1 MAISG
6 FVQYSAQMNGT
17 GLKRT
22 VLLVVAGLAAAAGIW
37 YAALSLSR
45 QDALRRLDAEAS
57 GLAVQHI
64 RLLDS
69 ELARFR
75 LLPIVL
81 GEYRDLGEALA
92 SPTTDAARRLDEK
105 LGFLARET
113 GAYIIYLVDQKG
125 LVISASNAGT
135 EDSFVGKNFS
145 FRPYFSEALKD
156 GTAEYYGAG
165 AISGRPGLFL
175 ARRVGDAAAPVGVVV
190 VKFEFDAV
198 SRIWANDRG
207 KTFVVDEHQIIL
219 AASDPSQVLTT
230 LAPLSPEVRAG
241 IAASGQYRDAALGQG
256 NYHAED
262 AGRIRDPR
270 GRIMIAAEQP
280 VAGTHLRLLHLL
292 DTRAAL
298 QEAQARA
305 WLLALPV
312 IVGLAAIVAAIWWR
326 MTRAARAADDRRALE
341 EAVAARTAELHD
353 EMAERARAEDR
364 YRDARE
370 ELAQANRLASVGS
383 ITAGLMHEINQPVAT
398 IRTLAENARHHLA
411 ANRLDR
417 VGANLDAAVEVTARI
432 GTITQEMRRF
442 SRRGRRAAGAEP
454 LDAIIGGALLL
465 VGNRFRKA
473 GVRLDLPAQGQP
485 HVLAERVRL
494 EQVIV
499 NLLQNAIDAVAGI
512 EDPHVALLV
521 DAAGKDMVKLTVADN
536 GPGIDPALA
545 KEIFRP
551 FVTGKPDGLGL
562 GLGIAQDIMDDLGGS
577 LTIGPSPLGGAA
589 FVMTVRR
596 A

>member
-1 MAISG
+1 M
-6 FVQYSAQMNGT
+6 
-17 GLKRT
+17 KRT

>member
-1 MAISG
+1 MRGS
-6 FVQYSAQMNGT
+6 S
-17 GLKRT
+17 LKRI
-22 VLLVVAGLAAAAGIW
+22 VLLVVASLAAAAAIW
-37 YAALSLSR
+37 CSALLLAR
-45 QDALRRLDAEAS
+45 QDALRRLDAEAN

-75 LLPIVL
+75 FLPIVL

-175 ARRVGDAAAPVGVVV
+175 ARRVGDAAAPTGVVV

-198 SRIWANDRG
+198 SRIWANDPG

-219 AASDPSQVLTT
+219 AASEPSQVLTT
-230 LAPLSPEVRAG
+230 LVPLSPEVRDG
-241 IAASGQYRDAALGQG
+241 IAASGRYRDAALGQG
-256 NYHAED
+256 NYLAED
-262 AGRIRDPR
+262 AGRIRGPR

-280 VAGTHLRLLHLL
+280 VGGTHLRLLHLL

-312 IVGLAAIVAAIWWR
+312 IVGLAVVAAAIWWR
-326 MTRAARAADDRRALE
+326 MTRAVRAAADRRALE
-341 EAVAARTAELHD
+341 EAVAARTAELHE

-442 SRRGRRAAGAEP
+442 SRRGRRAAAAEP
-454 LDAIIGGALLL
+454 LDAIIAGALLL

-473 GVRLDLPAQGQP
+473 GVRLDLPAKGLP

-512 EDPHVALLV
+512 KDPHVALLV

-562 GLGIAQDIMDDLGGS
+562 GLGIAQDIMNDLGGS

-589 FVMTVRR
+589 FVMTMRR

>member
-1 MAISG
+1 MAISQ

-17 GLKRT
+17 GLKRI

-45 QDALRRLDAEAS
+45 QDALRRLDAEARD
-57 GLAVQHI
+57 LAVQHI

-92 SPTTDAARRLDEK
+92 SPTTDAARRLDDK

-175 ARRVGDAAAPVGVVV
+175 ARRVGDAAAPAGVVV

-230 LAPLSPEVRAG
+230 LAPLSPEVRAS
-241 IAASGQYRDAALGQG
+241 IAASGQYRDAALAQG
-256 NYHAED
+256 NYYVED
-262 AGRIRDPR
+262 AGRIHGPR

-298 QEAQARA
+298 QEAQAQA

-312 IVGLAAIVAAIWWR
+312 IVGLAVIVAAIWWR

-341 EAVAARTAELHD
+341 EAVAARTVELHD

-454 LDAIIGGALLL
+454 LDAIIAGALLL

-473 GVRLDLPAQGQP
+473 GVRLELPGQGQP

-521 DAAGKDMVKLTVADN
+521 DAVGKDMVKLTVADN

-562 GLGIAQDIMDDLGGS
+562 GLGIAQDIMNDLGGS

>member
-1 MAISG
+1 MSG
-6 FVQYSAQMNGT
+6 Q
-17 GLKRT
+17 GLKRI
-22 VLLVVAGLAAAAGIW
+22 VLLVVGGLAAAAGIW

-69 ELARFR
+69 ELVRFR

-92 SPTTDAARRLDEK
+92 SPTTDAARRLDDK

-175 ARRVGDAAAPVGVVV
+175 ARRVGDAAAPVGVIV

-241 IAASGQYRDAALGQG
+241 IVASGQYRDAALGQG

-262 AGRIRDPR
+262 AGRIRGPR
-270 GRIMIAAEQP
+270 DRIMIAAEQP

-312 IVGLAAIVAAIWWR
+312 VVGLAAILAAIWWR
-326 MTRAARAADDRRALE
+326 MTRAARAAEDRRALE
-341 EAVAARTAELHD
+341 KAVAARTTELHD

-432 GTITQEMRRF
+432 GKITQEMRRF

-454 LDAIIGGALLL
+454 LDAIIAGALLL

-521 DAAGKDMVKLTVADN
+521 DAAEKDMVKLTVADN

-562 GLGIAQDIMDDLGGS
+562 GLGIAQDIMNDLGGS
-577 LTIGPSPLGGAA
+577 LTIGASPLGGAA
-589 FVMTVRR
+589 FIMTMRR

>member
-1 MAISG
+1 MAISR
-6 FVQYSAQMNGT
+6 FVQYSAQMNGA
-17 GLKRT
+17 GLKRI

-57 GLAVQHI
+57 GLTVQHI

-92 SPTTDAARRLDEK
+92 SPTTDAARRLDDK

-175 ARRVGDAAAPVGVVV
+175 ARRVGDAAAPAGVVV

-230 LAPLSPEVRAG
+230 LAPLSPEVRAS
-241 IAASGQYRDAALGQG
+241 IAASGQYRDAALAQG
-256 NYHAED
+256 NYHAEE

-298 QEAQARA
+298 QEAQAQA

-312 IVGLAAIVAAIWWR
+312 IVGLAVIVAAIWWR

-341 EAVAARTAELHD
+341 EAVAARTVELHD

-454 LDAIIGGALLL
+454 LDAIIAGALLL

-473 GVRLDLPAQGQP
+473 GVRLELPGQGQP

-562 GLGIAQDIMDDLGGS
+562 GLGIAQDIMNDLGGS

>member
-1 MAISG
+1 MKGSG
-6 FVQYSAQMNGT
+6 I
-17 GLKRT
+17 KRI
-22 VLLVVAGLAAAAGIW
+22 VLLTAIGFAAAAAIW
-37 YAALSLSR
+37 YAALLFSR
-45 QDALRRLDAEAS
+45 QDALRRLGVEAS
-57 GLAVQHI
+57 GLAAQHS

-125 LVISASNAGT
+125 LVIAASNAGT

-175 ARRVGDAAAPVGVVV
+175 ARRVGDAAAPAGVVV

-198 SRIWANDRG
+198 SRIWANDPG
-207 KTFVVDEHQIIL
+207 ETLVVDEHQIIL
-219 AASDPSQVLTT
+219 AASDPSQVLTA
-230 LAPLSPEVRAG
+230 LAPLSPEDRAG
-241 IAASGQYRDAALGQG
+241 IVASGQYRDAALGPG
-256 NYHAED
+256 NYRAED
-262 AGRIRDPR
+262 AGRIRGPR

-280 VAGTHLRLLHLL
+280 VVGTRLRLLHLL
-292 DTRAAL
+292 DTRTAL
-298 QEAQARA
+298 QDAWAKA
-305 WLLALPV
+305 WLLALPA
-312 IVGLAAIVAAIWWR
+312 ILGLAVVAAAIWWR
-326 MTRAARAADDRRALE
+326 MTRAARAAADRRALE
-341 EAVAARTAELHD
+341 EAVAARTAELRD

-442 SRRGRRAAGAEP
+442 SRRGRQAAGAEP
-454 LDAIIGGALLL
+454 LDAIIAGALLL

-473 GVRLDLPAQGQP
+473 GAKLDLPAQGQP
-485 HVLAERVRL
+485 HVFAERVRL

-499 NLLQNAIDAVAGI
+499 NLLQNAIDAVADI
-512 EDPHVALLV
+512 ADPHVAVLV
-521 DAAGKDMVKLTVADN
+521 DIAAKDVVTLTVADN
-536 GPGIDPALA
+536 GPGIDPALS
-545 KEIFRP
+545 KQIFRP

-562 GLGIAQDIMDDLGGS
+562 GLGIAQDIMSDLGGS
-577 LTIGPSPLGGAA
+577 LTTGPSPLGGAA
-589 FVMTVRR
+589 FVITMRR

>member
-1 MAISG
+1 M
-6 FVQYSAQMNGT
+6 
-17 GLKRT
+17 L
-22 VLLVVAGLAAAAGIW
+22 LAATCLAIATGIW
-37 YAALSLSR
+37 YAALLFSR
-45 QDALRRLDAEAS
+45 QDALGRLDAEAV
-57 GLAVQHI
+57 GLAGQHS

-92 SPTTDAARRLDEK
+92 SPAADAARRLDEK
-105 LGFLARET
+105 LGFLAHET
-113 GAYIIYLVDQKG
+113 GAYIIYLVDHTG

-175 ARRVGDAAAPVGVVV
+175 ARRVGDAAAPAGVVV

-198 SRIWANDRG
+198 SRIWANDPG
-207 KTFVVDEHQIIL
+207 ATLVVDEHQIIL
-219 AASDPSQVLTT
+219 AASDPSQALTA
-230 LAPLSPEVRAG
+230 LAPLSSEDRAG
-241 IAASGQYRDAALGQG
+241 IVASGQYRDAALGPG
-256 NYHAED
+256 NYRIED
-262 AGRIRDPR
+262 AGRIRGPR
-270 GRIMIAAEQP
+270 HQIMIAAEQP
-280 VAGTHLRLLHLL
+280 VAGTQLRLLHLL

-298 QEAQARA
+298 QEAQAQA
-305 WLLALPV
+305 WLLTLPAILGSAV
-312 IVGLAAIVAAIWWR
+312 IAAAIWWR
-326 MTRAARAADDRRALE
+326 MTRAARAASDRRALE
-341 EAVAARTAELHD
+341 EAVAARTAELRD
-353 EMAERARAEDR
+353 EMAERTRAEDR

-442 SRRGRRAAGAEP
+442 SRRGRQAAGAEP
-454 LDAIIGGALLL
+454 LDAIFAGALLL
-465 VGNRFRKA
+465 VGNRVRKT
-473 GVRLDLPAQGQP
+473 GVRLDLPPKGQP
-485 HVLAERVRL
+485 HVLVERVRL

-499 NLLQNAIDAVAGI
+499 NLLQNAIDAVADTP
-512 EDPHVALLV
+512 DPHVALHV
-521 DAAGKDMVKLTVADN
+521 DAMEKDTVRLTVADN
-536 GPGIDPALA
+536 GPGIDPALV

-551 FVTGKPDGLGL
+551 FVTGKPEGLGL
-562 GLGIAQDIMDDLGGS
+562 GLGIAQDIMNDLGGS
-577 LTIGPSPLGGAA
+577 LAIGPSPLGGAA
-589 FVMTVRR
+589 FIVTMRR

>member
-1 MAISG
+1 
-6 FVQYSAQMNGT
+6 MNGA
-17 GLKRT
+17 GLKRI

-57 GLAVQHI
+57 GLTVQHI

-92 SPTTDAARRLDEK
+92 SPTTDAARRLDDK

-175 ARRVGDAAAPVGVVV
+175 ARRVGDAAAPAGVVV

-230 LAPLSPEVRAG
+230 LAPLSPEVRAS
-241 IAASGQYRDAALGQG
+241 IAASGQYRDAALAQG
-256 NYHAED
+256 NYHAEE

-298 QEAQARA
+298 QEAQAQA

-312 IVGLAAIVAAIWWR
+312 IVGLAVIVAAIWWR

-341 EAVAARTAELHD
+341 EAVAARTVELHD

-454 LDAIIGGALLL
+454 LDAIIAGALLL

-473 GVRLDLPAQGQP
+473 GVRLELPGQGQP

-562 GLGIAQDIMDDLGGS
+562 GLGIAQDIMNDLGGS

>member
-1 MAISG
+1 MFG
-6 FVQYSAQMNGT
+6 F
-17 GLKRT
+17 GLRRI
-22 VLLVVAGLAAAAGIW
+22 LLLGLAALAIATGIW
-37 YAALSLSR
+37 LAALSLSR
-45 QDALRRLDAEAS
+45 QDALTQLEAEAA
-57 GLAVQHI
+57 GLAVQHS

-75 LLPIVL
+75 LLPIAL

-92 SPTTDAARRLDEK
+92 SPTDDAARRLDNK

-125 LVISASNAGT
+125 LVISASNADT

-145 FRPYFSEALKD
+145 FRPYFSQALKD

-165 AISGRPGLFL
+165 AVSGRPGLFI
-175 ARRVGDAAAPVGVVV
+175 ARRVGDAAAPAGVVV
-190 VKFEFDAV
+190 VKFEFDAI
-198 SRIWANDRG
+198 SRIWSNDPG
-207 KTFVVDEHQIIL
+207 ETLVVDEHQIIL
-219 AASDPSQVLTT
+219 AASDPSQVMTA
-230 LAPLSPEVRAG
+230 LAPLSPEIRAG
-241 IAASGQYRDAALGQG
+241 IVASGQYRDAALGPG
-256 NYHAED
+256 NYRVED
-262 AGRIRDPR
+262 AGRISGPGDQ
-270 GRIMIAAEQP
+270 IMVAAEQP
-280 VAGTHLRLLHLL
+280 VAGTRLRLLHLL
-292 DTRAAL
+292 DTRTIA
-298 QEAQARA
+298 QEAHAEA
-305 WLLALPV
+305 WLLALPA
-312 IVGLAAIVAAIWWR
+312 ILGLAVLAATIWWR
-326 MTRAARAADDRRALE
+326 MTRAARAAADRRALE
-341 EAVAARTAELHD
+341 EAVAARTSELRD
-353 EMAERARAEDR
+353 EIAERARAEDR

-442 SRRGRRAAGAEP
+442 SRRGRQAAASES
-454 LDAIIGGALLL
+454 LDAIIAGALLL
-465 VGNRFRKA
+465 VGNRFSKA
-473 GVRLDLPAQGQP
+473 GVRLDLPTQGQP

-494 EQVIV
+494 EQVLV
-499 NLLQNAIDAVAGI
+499 NLLQNAIDAVSGVA
-512 EDPHVALLV
+512 DPHVALLV
-521 DAAGKDMVKLTVADN
+521 EAADKDVLKLTVADN

-551 FVTGKPDGLGL
+551 FMTGKPDGLGL
-562 GLGIAQDIMDDLGGS
+562 GLGIAQDIMNDLGGS
-577 LTIGPSPLGGAA
+577 LTLDRSLLGGAA
-589 FVMTVRR
+589 FVITMRR

>member
-1 MAISG
+1 
-6 FVQYSAQMNGT
+6 
-17 GLKRT
+17 
-22 VLLVVAGLAAAAGIW
+22 
-37 YAALSLSR
+37 
-45 QDALRRLDAEAS
+45 
-57 GLAVQHI
+57 
-64 RLLDS
+64 
-69 ELARFR
+69 
-75 LLPIVL
+75 
-81 GEYRDLGEALA
+81 
-92 SPTTDAARRLDEK
+92 
-105 LGFLARET
+105 
-113 GAYIIYLVDQKG
+113 
-125 LVISASNAGT
+125 
-135 EDSFVGKNFS
+135 
-145 FRPYFSEALKD
+145 
-156 GTAEYYGAG
+156 
-165 AISGRPGLFL
+165 
-175 ARRVGDAAAPVGVVV
+175 
-190 VKFEFDAV
+190 
-198 SRIWANDRG
+198 
-207 KTFVVDEHQIIL
+207 
-219 AASDPSQVLTT
+219 
-230 LAPLSPEVRAG
+230 
-241 IAASGQYRDAALGQG
+241 
-256 NYHAED
+256 
-262 AGRIRDPR
+262 
-270 GRIMIAAEQP
+270 MIAAEQP

-292 DTRAAL
+292 DTRTAL
-298 QEAQARA
+298 QEAQAQA
-305 WLLALPV
+305 WLLPLPV
-312 IVGLAAIVAAIWWR
+312 IVGLAVIVAAIWWR

-341 EAVAARTAELHD
+341 EAVAARTVELHD

-383 ITAGLMHEINQPVAT
+383 ITAGLMHEINQPIAT

-454 LDAIIGGALLL
+454 LDAIIAGALLL

-473 GVRLDLPAQGQP
+473 GVRLELPGQGQP

-512 EDPHVALLV
+512 EDPHVVLLV

-562 GLGIAQDIMDDLGGS
+562 GLGIAQDIMNDLGGS

>member
-1 MAISG
+1 M
-6 FVQYSAQMNGT
+6 T
-17 GLKRT
+17 GLDLKRI
-22 VLLVVAGLAAAAGIW
+22 VLLSGAGLAVALGIW
-37 YAALSLSR
+37 LAALSLSR
-45 QDALRRLDAEAS
+45 QDALGRLETEAT
-57 GLAVQHI
+57 GLAVQHS

-92 SPTTDAARRLDEK
+92 SPSTDAARRLDDK

-175 ARRVGDAAAPVGVVV
+175 ARRVGDAADPVGVVV
-190 VKFEFDAV
+190 VKFEFEAM
-198 SRIWANDRG
+198 SRIWASDPG
-207 KTFVVDEHQIIL
+207 ETLVVDEHQVIL

-230 LAPLSPEVRAG
+230 LAPLSSEDRAI
-241 IAASGQYRDAALGQG
+241 IAASGQYRDAALGSG
-256 NYHAED
+256 NYRAED
-262 AGRIRDPR
+262 ADRIRGPR
-270 GRIMIAAEQP
+270 DQIMVAAVQP
-280 VAGTHLRLLHLL
+280 VAGTRLRLLHLL
-292 DTRAAL
+292 DTRPAL
-298 QEAQARA
+298 LEARAGA

-312 IVGLAAIVAAIWWR
+312 LFGLIVIGAAIWWR
-326 MTRAARAADDRRALE
+326 MTRAARAAADRRILE
-341 EAVAARTAELHD
+341 EAVAARTAELRD
-353 EMAERARAEDR
+353 EITERARAEDR

-370 ELAQANRLASVGS
+370 ELAQANRLASVGL

-417 VGANLDAAVEVTARI
+417 VGANLDATVEVTARI

-442 SRRGRRAAGAEP
+442 SRRGRQAVGPEP
-454 LDAIIGGALLL
+454 LDAIIAGALLL
-465 VGNRFRKA
+465 TGDRFRKA
-473 GVRLDLPAQGQP
+473 GVRLDLPPQGQP
-485 HVLAERVRL
+485 RVLAERVRL
-494 EQVIV
+494 EQVLV
-499 NLLQNAIDAVAGI
+499 NLLQNAVDAVSGI
-512 EDPHVALLV
+512 VDPHVALHV
-521 DAAGKDMVKLTVADN
+521 DVAEKDTVRLTVADN
-536 GPGIDPALA
+536 GPGIDATRA

-562 GLGIAQDIMDDLGGS
+562 GLGIAQDIMGDLGGS
-577 LTIGPSPLGGAA
+577 LAIGPSPLGGAA
-589 FVMTVRR
+589 FVIIVRR
-596 A
+596 G

>member
-1 MAISG
+1 
-6 FVQYSAQMNGT
+6 MNGT
-17 GLKRT
+17 GLKRI

-92 SPTTDAARRLDEK
+92 SPTTDAARRLDDK

-175 ARRVGDAAAPVGVVV
+175 ARRVGDAAAPAGVVV

-230 LAPLSPEVRAG
+230 LAPLSPEVRAS
-241 IAASGQYRDAALGQG
+241 IAASGQYRDAALAQG
-256 NYHAED
+256 NYHAEE

-298 QEAQARA
+298 QEAQAQA

-312 IVGLAAIVAAIWWR
+312 IVGLAVIVAAIWWR

-341 EAVAARTAELHD
+341 EAVAARTVELHD

-454 LDAIIGGALLL
+454 LDAIIAGALLL

-473 GVRLDLPAQGQP
+473 GVRLELPGQGQP

-512 EDPHVALLV
+512 EGPHVALLV

-562 GLGIAQDIMDDLGGS
+562 GLGIAQDIMNDLGGS

>member
-1 MAISG
+1 
-6 FVQYSAQMNGT
+6 MNGT
-17 GLKRT
+17 GLKRI

-92 SPTTDAARRLDEK
+92 SPTTDAARRLDDK

-175 ARRVGDAAAPVGVVV
+175 ARRVGDAAAPAGVVV

-230 LAPLSPEVRAG
+230 LAPLSPEVRAS
-241 IAASGQYRDAALGQG
+241 IAASGQYRDAALAQG
-256 NYHAED
+256 NYYVED

-298 QEAQARA
+298 QEAQAQA

-312 IVGLAAIVAAIWWR
+312 IVGLAVIVAAIWWR

-341 EAVAARTAELHD
+341 EAVAARTVELHD

-454 LDAIIGGALLL
+454 LDAIIAGALLL

-473 GVRLDLPAQGQP
+473 GVRLELPGQGQP

-562 GLGIAQDIMDDLGGS
+562 GLGIAQDIMNDLGGS

>member
-17 GLKRT
+17 GLKRI

-37 YAALSLSR
+37 YAALSLAR

-145 FRPYFSEALKD
+145 FRPYFSEALKE

-175 ARRVGDAAAPVGVVV
+175 ARRVGDAAAPAGVVV

-256 NYHAED
+256 NYRVEQ

-298 QEAQARA
+298 QEAQAQA

-454 LDAIIGGALLL
+454 LDAIIAGALLL

-499 NLLQNAIDAVAGI
+499 NLMQNAIDAVAGI
-512 EDPHVALLV
+512 EDPHVALLL
-521 DAAGKDMVKLTVADN
+521 DAAEKDTVKLTVADN

-562 GLGIAQDIMDDLGGS
+562 GLGIAQDIMNDLGGS

>member
-1 MAISG
+1 
-6 FVQYSAQMNGT
+6 MNGT
-17 GLKRT
+17 GLKRI

-57 GLAVQHI
+57 GLTVQHI

-92 SPTTDAARRLDEK
+92 SPTTDAARRLDDK

-175 ARRVGDAAAPVGVVV
+175 ARRVGDAAAPAGVVV

-230 LAPLSPEVRAG
+230 LAPLSPEVRAS
-241 IAASGQYRDAALGQG
+241 IAASGQYRDAALAQG
-256 NYHAED
+256 NYHAEE

-298 QEAQARA
+298 QEAQAQA

-312 IVGLAAIVAAIWWR
+312 IVGLAVIVAAIWWR

-341 EAVAARTAELHD
+341 EAVAARTVELHD

-454 LDAIIGGALLL
+454 LDAIIAGALLL

-473 GVRLDLPAQGQP
+473 GVRLELPGQGQP

-562 GLGIAQDIMDDLGGS
+562 GLGIAQDIMNDLGGS

>member
-1 MAISG
+1 MRGLG
-6 FVQYSAQMNGT
+6 F
-17 GLKRT
+17 KRIM
-22 VLLVVAGLAAAAGIW
+22 LLAAACLAVVAGIW
-37 YAALSLSR
+37 YAALLYSR
-45 QDALRRLDAEAS
+45 QDALGRLDAEAA
-57 GLAVQHI
+57 GLAVQHS

-92 SPTTDAARRLDEK
+92 SPTADAARRLDEK
-105 LGFLARET
+105 LGFLAHET
-113 GAYIIYLVDQKG
+113 GAYIIYLVDHTG

-175 ARRVGDAAAPVGVVV
+175 ARRVGDAAAPAGVVV

-198 SRIWANDRG
+198 SRIWANDPG
-207 KTFVVDEHQIIL
+207 VTLVVDEHQIIL
-219 AASDPSQVLTT
+219 AASDPSQALTT
-230 LAPLSPEVRAG
+230 LAPLSSEDRAG
-241 IAASGQYRDAALGQG
+241 IVASGQYRDAALGLG
-256 NYHAED
+256 NYRIEGV
-262 AGRIRDPR
+262 GRIRGPR
-270 GRIMIAAEQP
+270 HQIMIVAEQP
-280 VAGTHLRLLHLL
+280 VAGTQLRLLHLL

-298 QEAQARA
+298 QEAQTQA
-305 WLLALPV
+305 WLLTLPAILGSAV
-312 IVGLAAIVAAIWWR
+312 IAAAIWWR
-326 MTRAARAADDRRALE
+326 MTRAARAAADRRALE
-341 EAVAARTAELHD
+341 EAVAARTAELRD
-353 EMAERARAEDR
+353 EMAERTRAEDR

-442 SRRGRRAAGAEP
+442 SRRGRQAAGAEP
-454 LDAIIGGALLL
+454 LDAIFAGALLL
-465 VGNRFRKA
+465 VGNRVRKA
-473 GVRLDLPAQGQP
+473 GVRLDLPPKGQP
-485 HVLAERVRL
+485 HVLVERVRL

-499 NLLQNAIDAVAGI
+499 NLLQNAIDAVADTL
-512 EDPHVALLV
+512 DPHVTV
-521 DAAGKDMVKLTVADN
+521 YIDAMEKDTVRLTVADN
-536 GPGIDPALA
+536 GPGIDPALV

-551 FVTGKPDGLGL
+551 FVTGKPEGLGL
-562 GLGIAQDIMDDLGGS
+562 GLGIAQDIMNDLGGS
-577 LTIGPSPLGGAA
+577 LAIGPSPLGGAA
-589 FVMTVRR
+589 FIVTMRR